1 MTNAARSPTRQKTS
15 WWQDASSNSKT
26 TATGSNITTATAAVA
41 NNIHTISRAV
51 ILAEAAVDSS
61 LSHNAGLYP
70 PRLCGRSC
78 QPLDQS
84 FPGLLNKCSSSNRE
98 TLQPP
103 QLLRRPRQPF
113 TNKRPSLR
121 LWLPLG
127 NIRGNDL
134 TMLLCRDARAV
145 KMVSSTGAA
154 GTLARAAAPT
164 KTTNRGTQNTISKAR
179 AEEWVGHSSRRG
191 SKRLSQ
197 NSPSYSNLG
206 LSACIQPPLLQ
217 PRP

>member
-1 MTNAARSPTRQKTS
+1 MTLPVPIQ
-15 WWQDASSNSKT
+15 
-26 TATGSNITTATAAVA
+26 
-41 NNIHTISRAV
+41 
-51 ILAEAAVDSS
+51 
-61 LSHNAGLYP
+61 
-70 PRLCGRSC
+70 
-78 QPLDQS
+78 
-84 FPGLLNKCSSSNRE
+84 
-98 TLQPP
+98 P

-134 TMLLCRDARAV
+134 IMLLCRDARAV

-179 AEEWVGHSSRRG
+179 AGLTTNSIL
-191 SKRLSQ
+191 LSLREF
-197 NSPSYSNLG
+197 NIF
-206 LSACIQPPLLQ
+206 A
-217 PRP
+217 